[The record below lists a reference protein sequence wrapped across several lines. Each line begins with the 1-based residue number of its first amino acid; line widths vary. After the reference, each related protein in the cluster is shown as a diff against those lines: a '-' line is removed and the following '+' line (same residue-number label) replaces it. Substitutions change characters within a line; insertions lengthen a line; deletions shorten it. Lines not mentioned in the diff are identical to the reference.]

1 VLAPGASHDSQR
13 CARSRSRRR
22 RSAGYRRRAS
32 AGLLGRGW
40 CRARSTSA
48 RPSSW
53 PSRRSG
59 SDLEPDL
66 AHGRSSAGVDPAGS
80 VADRQQRLGEPGERQ
95 QRRELGRGVVDD
107 ELAVGASGGAGEMRE
122 GVERD
127 DVSSESGRV
136 TTVAP
141 RESAG
146 VAVRGAVGQSLGEA
160 LFAGGCGMVAA
171 LIEPSRR
178 RSALARSRARAP
190 RVP

>member
-1 VLAPGASHDSQR
+1 MTLSGALEAALDDD
-13 CARSRSRRR
+13 
-22 RSAGYRRRAS
+22 
-32 AGLLGRGW
+32 
-40 CRARSTSA
+40 A
-48 RPSSW
+48 RPATEGE
-53 PSRRSG
+53 RQ
-59 SDLEPDL
+59 LVY
-66 AHGRSSAGVDPAGS
+66 SAEAGAVPAPRALVLPAGQA
-80 VADRQQRLGEPGERQ
+80 VDREPGERQ

-190 RVP
+190 RVL